1 MFICLFDGVQC
12 HIPQYFGY
20 IVTVSFI
27 AGADPGGGAPGAPP
41 PSKKKKK
48 RKKKKGLRDWTDNR
62 LMLNT

>member
-41 PSKKKKK
+41 SKKKKK
-48 RKKKKGLRDWTDNR
+48 EKRIA
-62 LMLNT
+62 